1 MDQLALLPFLAYLAY
16 LAYRGVK
23 GGEGAMQ
30 SHLMLLWAIII
41 LGNIAGLIYLVVSG

>member
-1 MDQLALLPFLAYLAY
+1 MDQLALLLFIGYLAY

-23 GGEGAMQ
+23 GGDGAMQ

-41 LGNIAGLIYLVVSG
+41 LGNVAGLIYLVVKG